1 MSVPGQ
7 RRPPAGD
14 RTGPLYPQQ
23 RTTLM
28 TGAMSVSCQQRTF
41 RHGSKRRRG
50 HNTDE
55 IGGPLR
61 TPDEKESRRTAGER
75 SQQIWEEAMVR
86 LSVLASLLLSL
97 VIPSSATSAPL
108 AKEVEINGVRLPY
121 VEQGSGEP
129 VVFVHGVSSDLRSW
143 EPVREGIAKKYHFIA
158 YTQRYFGTGPWP
170 DDGKNLSVATLAD
183 DLAKFIATLNAGPVH
198 LVGWSYGGQVAAT
211 AAVKNP
217 TLVRASFCTRRV
229 SLRCCRQTARK
240 GKRRA
245 RTAPS
250 CLPRLSQRPRQVTL
264 FRLPSYYRRLYSN
277 PARRVRPLAS
287 GLADS
292 RAGQC
297 EDPAAGVCSSATA
310 GYHL

>member
-1 MSVPGQ
+1 
-7 RRPPAGD
+7 
-14 RTGPLYPQQ
+14 
-23 RTTLM
+23 
-28 TGAMSVSCQQRTF
+28 
-41 RHGSKRRRG
+41 
-50 HNTDE
+50 
-55 IGGPLR
+55 
-61 TPDEKESRRTAGER
+61 
-75 SQQIWEEAMVR
+75 MVR

-108 AKEVEINGVRLPY
+108 AMEAEINGVRLPY

-129 VVFVHGVSSDLRSW
+129 VVFVHGVPTDLRSW

-211 AAVKNP
+211 AAVKIP
-217 TLVRASFCTRRV
+217 HWSAASFCTRRV

-245 RTAPS
+245 RTAPKCS
-250 CLPRLSQRPRQVTL
+250 PRLSQRRRQVTL
-264 FRLPSYYRRLYSN
+264 FRLPRCYRRLCFQLPPGEFDRLPQDRQTRVLDN
-277 PARRVRPLAS
+277 ARTLPLVFAAPPPPVITCDMLKSFARPTLVMRGEKTQAFYTLIAEAIGKCVPGAQLVVLPNVNHDGPVR
-287 GLADS
+287 
-292 RAGQC
+292 
-297 EDPAAGVCSSATA
+297 DPAAFNAAVLDFLSKHPG
-310 GYHL
+310 L